1 MGDILSQE
9 EIDNLLNALNSGD
22 VDVEEMKNADDRQVK
37 NYDFKRPAKFSKEH
51 LRTLELIF
59 EHYGRLLSTNLPVY
73 LRKNVQVNVVSS
85 ETVTFNEFTNALSNP
100 VILGIVNF
108 QPLTGNILLDLTAT
122 VGFSF
127 IDRMLG
133 GPGEPLEK
141 LRDFSEIEMGILEKM
156 ITISTNLLREPWRN
170 VLEVEPVLERIET
183 NTQFAQIIAPNEMI
197 AIVTLN
203 IRMGEVEG
211 FMNVCIPYMTIEP
224 IIDNLNT
231 KFWFTSMTNAD
242 SEDHKADIENLLR
255 KVDVPVKA
263 VLGKSQIAVSDF
275 LTLQVG
281 DIIRLERRVDNE
293 LDVYVGMYKK
303 FTAVPGTDHDRYAVR
318 VTSVYREDEEE
329 GSGDA
334 GADYA

>member
-1 MGDILSQE
+1 M
-9 EIDNLLNALNSGD
+9 
-22 VDVEEMKNADDRQVK
+22 
-37 NYDFKRPAKFSKEH
+37 
-51 LRTLELIF
+51 
-59 EHYGRLLSTNLPVY
+59 
-73 LRKNVQVNVVSS
+73 
-85 ETVTFNEFTNALSNP
+85 
-100 VILGIVNF
+100 GIVNF
-108 QPLTGNILLDLTAT
+108 QPLTGNILIDLGAN

-133 GPGEPLEK
+133 GPGMPLEK
-141 LRDFSEIEMGILEKM
+141 VRDFSEIEMNILYKLV
-156 ITISTNLLREPWRN
+156 TISSQLLREPWRN

-203 IRMGEVEG
+203 IKMGEVEG
-211 FMNVCIPYMTIEP
+211 FLNICIPYMTIEP

-231 KFWFTSMTNAD
+231 KFWFTSMVNSD
-242 SEDHKADIENLLR
+242 SGDHRLDIENLLR

-275 LTLQVG
+275 LGLQVG

-303 FTAVPGTDHDRYAVR
+303 FSAVPGTDHDRYAVR
-318 VTSVYREDEEE
+318 VTSVYREEDDLKAEDAAADE
-329 GSGDA
+329 
-334 GADYA
+334 

>member
-9 EIDNLLNALNSGD
+9 EIDNLLKGLTDGSVD
-22 VDVEEMKNADDRQVK
+22 VDDIKNQDDRSVK

-100 VILGIVNF
+100 VVLGIVNF
-108 QPLTGNILLDLTAT
+108 QPLTGNILIDLGAN

-133 GPGEPLEK
+133 GPGLPLEK
-141 LRDFSEIEMGILEKM
+141 VRDFSEIEMNILYKLV
-156 ITISTNLLREPWRN
+156 TISSQLLREPWKN

-203 IRMGEVEG
+203 IKMGDVEG
-211 FMNVCIPYMTIEP
+211 FLNICIPYMTIEP

-231 KFWFTSMTNAD
+231 KFWFTSMVNSD
-242 SEDHKADIENLLR
+242 SDDHRLDIENLLR

-275 LTLQVG
+275 LGLQVG

-303 FTAVPGTDHDRYAVR
+303 FSAVPGTDHDRYAVR
-318 VTSVYREDEEE
+318 VTSVYRDDDDLKAED
-329 GSGDA
+329 A
-334 GADYA
+334 AADE

>member
-9 EIDNLLNALNSGD
+9 EIDKLLNALSSGE
-22 VDVEEMKNADDRQVK
+22 VDAEEMKNADERTVK
-37 NYDFKRPAKFSKEH
+37 DYDFKRPAKFSKEH

-59 EHYGRLLSTNLPVY
+59 EHYGRLMSTNLPVY
-73 LRKNVQVNVVSS
+73 LRKNIQVSVISS

-108 QPLTGNILLDLTAT
+108 QPLQGNILIDLTSSLGYA
-122 VGFSF
+122 F

-133 GPGEPLEK
+133 GTGEPLDK
-141 LRDFSEIEMGILEKM
+141 LRDFSEIEMGILYKIM
-156 ITISTNLLREPWRN
+156 TVSAQLLREPWKN
-170 VLEVEPVLERIET
+170 VIEVEPVLERIET

-203 IRMGEVEG
+203 VKMGEIEG
-211 FMNVCIPYMTIEP
+211 FLNICIPFMTIET

-231 KFWFTSMTNAD
+231 KFWFTNMVSNDA
-242 SEDHKADIENLLR
+242 EDHRQDIENLLR
-255 KVDVPVKA
+255 RVDVPIKA

-275 LTLQVG
+275 LMLQPG
-281 DIIRLERRVDNE
+281 DIIRLDRRVDNE
-293 LDVYVGMYKK
+293 LDVYVGMFKK

-318 VTSVYREDEEE
+318 VTTVYREEDEE
-329 GSGDA
+329 S
-334 GADYA
+334 